1 MAASGPAN
9 SGPVNTPVRRVQVL
23 PESVARKIAAGEVID
38 RPHAVVRELL
48 DNALDAGATEITLS
62 IEGGGID
69 AVRVSDNGS
78 GMSRSDMEICWLPHA
93 TSKIT
98 CAEDLEEVKT
108 LGFRG
113 EALSSLAA
121 CSRLEILS
129 SSADDAHRLKVYGG
143 KKVELTAARGTPGTT
158 VSATDLF
165 YNLPARRR
173 FLKSARAEGGLCRR
187 VFLEKA
193 AAHPE
198 TRFRFFSDS
207 VLKSF
212 LPESTHRERVNAEWP
227 ALAPKE
233 SWSEISSP
241 GDGFS
246 LTLVLTR
253 PEQSRHDRQYIQ
265 IFANRRR
272 IDEFSLV
279 QAVSYAFDP
288 WMPGGAFPIVFVFL
302 EIDPALVDF
311 NIHPAKK
318 EARFRDLPAIRNRL
332 IETIKHHLTSQAYRQ
347 RQVESDD
354 SLHPR
359 QGELL
364 AGEPVN
370 RYQKNSPHPG
380 DASPQSRRP
389 DMQEWVAAAEKL
401 RHQRSS
407 GQLERSRPLH
417 PAAGATI
424 RYLGQIMGV
433 FLLAEA
439 DGVLYIVDQHAAHER
454 ILFDRFR
461 SSASASEKLLIPQ
474 SIHPDAKTAMRLELR
489 QDRLA
494 EMGLVVENRN
504 GEWLLCGLPSAAK
517 GLENEVVDFLESGT
531 GDAEGLEKSLWAD
544 LSCKAAVKDN
554 DTLDDETARQLLNE
568 ALALEIP
575 RCPHG
580 RPIWFQ
586 VSRREL
592 FELVGRTV

>member
-1 MAASGPAN
+1 MSKNKDESIRTVPAIPAAQPAR
-9 SGPVNTPVRRVQVL
+9 PVRVL
-23 PESVARKIAAGEVID
+23 PDSVARKIAAGEVID

-62 IEGGGID
+62 IDGGGID
-69 AVRVSDNGS
+69 AIRVSDNGS
-78 GMSRSDMEICWLPHA
+78 GMTRSDMEICWLPHA

-98 CAEDLEEVKT
+98 RAEDLEEVRT

-129 SSADDAHRLKVYGG
+129 SSANEAHRLKVYGG
-143 KKVELTAARGTPGTT
+143 KMIEITAARGAPGTT

-187 VFLEKA
+187 IFLEKA

-207 VLKSF
+207 VLKSYF
-212 LPESTHRERVNAEWP
+212 PDSDHRERVSAEWP
-227 ALAPKE
+227 ALAPTG
-233 SWSEISSP
+233 SWSEISSS

-246 LTLVLTR
+246 MTLVLTR
-253 PEQSRHDRQYIQ
+253 PEQSRRDRQYIQ

-279 QAVSYAFDP
+279 QAVTYAFDP
-288 WMPGGAFPIVFVFL
+288 WMPGGAFPVTFVFL

-332 IETIKHHLTSQAYRQ
+332 IETIKHHLTTQAYRQ
-347 RQVESDD
+347 RQVVSDD
-354 SLHPR
+354 SLQPR
-359 QGELL
+359 QRELL
-364 AGEPVN
+364 AGEPAE
-370 RYQKNSPHPG
+370 RYQTNPSPPG
-380 DASPQSRRP
+380 SRSLRSERP
-389 DMQEWVAAAEKL
+389 DMQEWIAAAENL
-401 RHQRSS
+401 RHQRS
-407 GQLERSRPLH
+407 RPV
-417 PAAGATI
+417 PPVAGATI

-433 FLLAEA
+433 FLLAESA
-439 DGVLYIVDQHAAHER
+439 GVLYIVDQHAAHER
-454 ILFDRFR
+454 ILFERFR
-461 SSASASEKLLIPQ
+461 SSGSTSEKLLIPQ
-474 SIHPDAKTAMRLELR
+474 PIHPDANAAMRLELR

-494 EMGLVVENRN
+494 EMGLVVENRH
-504 GEWLLCGLPSAAK
+504 GEWLLCALPGAAK

-531 GDAEGLEKSLWAD
+531 GDADGLEKSFWAD
-544 LSCKAAVKDN
+544 LSCKTAVKDN
-554 DTLDDETARQLLNE
+554 DTLDDETARQLLE
-568 ALALEIP
+568 KALALESP